1 MTKEDKIKISVEEFS
16 RVQDWMRLSEKDSA
30 AYNAMKKRY
39 VELKAIL
46 DSLNVNLTGLD
57 SIE

>member
-1 MTKEDKIKISVEEFS
+1 MTKEDIMKISVEEFS
-16 RVQDWMRLSEKDSA
+16 RVQGWMRLSEKDSA

-46 DSLNVNLTGLD
+46 ASLNVNLTGLD
-57 SIE
+57 SVE